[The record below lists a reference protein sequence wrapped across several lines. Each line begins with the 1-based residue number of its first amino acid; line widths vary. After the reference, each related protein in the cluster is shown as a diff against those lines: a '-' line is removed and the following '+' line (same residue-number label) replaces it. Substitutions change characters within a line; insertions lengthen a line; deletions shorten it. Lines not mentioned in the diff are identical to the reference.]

1 MTSAV
6 RAKLPIRLHRTPVVL
21 LAIAL
26 AGALMSWWMVRRAD
40 RAMREDLLQQTRL
53 VAQAVSA
60 EQVDA
65 LTGTEADVDTPNYL
79 RLKAHLA
86 AVRQATPKCRFIY
99 MMDRKPGR
107 GLIFLVDD
115 APVGHPDESP
125 AGMPYEDAPEAFMR
139 VMETSAAEVAG
150 PFSDRWG
157 TFVSGCAPV
166 QDERTGS
173 TIAILA
179 VDFDARTWR
188 LDLARAATPVL
199 LFAFALILVVLAA
212 RSVLTRRARLGG
224 SAPGWMQQAELV
236 LVVAAGLA
244 VTVFASWAAHQGE
257 RHARHG
263 AFVQLGASRTH
274 ALADVL
280 RDLRSTELEGLARFH
295 ARSEYVALEDFRR
308 YTAHLTANP
317 AIQAWAWV
325 PAVPAAARAGFEA
338 TERAAGLSGYEVWEL
353 DPQGRRV
360 SAAAR
365 DVYYAVSR
373 AAPLGGNEP
382 LLGYDLGSELQ
393 LRSALQE
400 SARTGLLTASA
411 PISPVQGA
419 DGQRAIVLCGPV
431 FDSERPERL
440 RGFAVAFLRPEG
452 LLKSAGASALG
463 TQLAVGLLGA
473 DGNVRPM
480 ATTGT
485 CRNAPDPTLCMM
497 RPVFAFGKT
506 FALTAYADAGFMRVY
521 PARAGRLTGLM
532 GLILTGALAVVIGM
546 VLRRRTVLEQL
557 VAAKTL
563 ELRESEQHLAATLRS
578 IGDGVI
584 ACDADGAVASLN
596 AVAERLTGWST
607 ADASGRPIE
616 EVFHVIDARTRETAE
631 SPVRRTLREG
641 VTVALA
647 NHTTLIAR
655 DGVEYQ
661 IADSCAPI
669 QDEAGAI
676 TGAVLVF
683 RDVTEEYRRREQL
696 AEERQR
702 LDYILGVTRT
712 GVDIVDS
719 EFNLRYVDPG
729 WQQTYGDPMGR
740 KCYEYF
746 IGADTPCKTCGLPGA
761 LQTRRPVITEETLLR
776 EGNRIVEVHTIPFQD
791 STGEWLVA
799 EFNIDINERK
809 QAEEALRLSAQRFD
823 ELAGQSRT
831 YTWEVDADGLYTY
844 VSHVVEPVLGYRP
857 DELVGKMHFYDLHPG
872 VGRDEFKASALEML
886 ARAQPFTAV
895 VNPVEAR
902 NGDALWVSTN
912 GLPMLNPDG
921 TLQGYRGSDTDITE
935 QKRAEDERESL
946 QAQLLQ
952 SQKLESVGRLAG
964 GVAHDFNN
972 ILSVIIGHTELAL
985 EQVAPTDP
993 LHRSLAEI
1001 HRAAE
1006 RSAAITRQL
1015 LAFARKQTAAPR
1027 PLDLNETVEGML
1039 SMLRRLI
1046 GEDIELYWLPGADL
1060 WAVNMDPAQI
1070 DQIMANLCVNARDAI
1085 ADVGR
1090 LIIETANASIDE
1102 AYCMLHEGAVAGEY
1116 VTLTVVDSGCGMD
1129 PETLGTIFEPF
1140 FTTKEL
1146 GKGTGLGLATVYGI
1160 VKQNKGFIQ
1169 VYSEPGLGTR
1179 FIIYLPRHTGG
1190 LGPSGI
1196 ADETVEPELG
1206 AGETILLVEDE
1217 PIIQEMAQMM
1227 LERLGYVVLPA
1238 TSPRAAVK
1246 LAEAHAGDIQLLMTD
1261 VIMPEMN
1268 GRDLAAKLQALD
1280 PDLRCLF
1287 MSGYAADVIVDHGV
1301 LAAGVH
1307 FIQKPFSMR
1316 GLAAKIQY
1324 VLKNG

>member
-6 RAKLPIRLHRTPVVL
+6 RAKLPIRLHRTPVAL
-21 LAIAL
+21 LVIAL

-40 RAMREDLLQQTRL
+40 RAMRDNLLQQTRL

-60 EQVDA
+60 EQVGA
-65 LTGTEADVDTPNYL
+65 LTGTVADVDTPNYL
-79 RLKAHLA
+79 RLKAQLA
-86 AVRQATPKCRFIY
+86 AVRQAYPKCRFIY
-99 MMDRKPGR
+99 MMDRRPGR
-107 GLIFLVDD
+107 RLVFLVDD
-115 APVGHPDESP
+115 SPVGHPDEAP
-125 AGMPYEDAPEAFMR
+125 AGMPYDDAPEAFLR
-139 VMETSAAEVAG
+139 VLETGAAEVAG

-157 TFVSGCAPV
+157 SFVSGCARV
-166 QDERTGS
+166 QDERTGN

-179 VDFDARTWR
+179 VDFDAHTWR
-188 LDLARAATPVL
+188 RDIAGAATPAL
-199 LFAFALILVVLAA
+199 LLALALILVLLAG
-212 RSVLTRRARLGG
+212 RSVLARRTRLGG
-224 SAPGWMQQAELV
+224 SAPRWMQQIELV

-244 VTVFASWAAHQGE
+244 VTVFASWTAHEGE

-274 ALADVL
+274 AVADVL
-280 RDLRSTELEGLARFH
+280 RDLRSTELEGLARFY
-295 ARSEYVALEDFRR
+295 SGSDSVTPVEFRQ
-308 YTAHLTANP
+308 YTAHLTRNP
-317 AIQAWAWV
+317 AVKTWAWLPAV
-325 PAVPAAARAGFEA
+325 PAERKADFEAAELAAGAGEHRIWQLDPRGRRVPAAARD
-338 TERAAGLSGYEVWEL
+338 T
-353 DPQGRRV
+353 
-360 SAAAR
+360 
-365 DVYYAVSR
+365 YYPVSR
-373 AAPLGGNEP
+373 VAPLEGNEVS
-382 LLGYDLGSELQ
+382 LGYDLGSEPTS
-393 LRSALQE
+393 RAALDDA
-400 SARTGLLTASA
+400 ARTGLLTASA
-411 PISPVQGA
+411 PIAPVQGT
-419 DGQRAIVLCGPV
+419 DGQQAVLVCDPV
-431 FDSERPERL
+431 FDGERHEHL

-452 LLKSAGASALG
+452 LLESAGASVLG

-473 DGNVRPM
+473 DGNIQPLA
-480 ATTGT
+480 ATNPTG
-485 CRNAPDPTLCMM
+485 DPPGATLSMM
-497 RPVFAFGKT
+497 RPVFAFGQT
-506 FALTAYADAGFMRVY
+506 FALTAYADAGFMRLY
-521 PARAGRLTGLM
+521 PARAGRFTALM
-532 GLILTGALAVVIGM
+532 GLVLTAALAVVIGM
-546 VLRRRTVLEQL
+546 VLHRRTVLEQL
-557 VAAKTL
+557 VAERTL

-584 ACDADGAVASLN
+584 ACDAEGAVVSLN
-596 AVAERLTGWST
+596 GVAERLTGWST
-607 ADASGRPIE
+607 TEASGRPIE
-616 EVFHVIDARTRETAE
+616 EVFHIIDARTRETAE
-631 SPVRRTLREG
+631 NPVRRTLGEG
-641 VTVALA
+641 VTLALA

-655 DGVEYQ
+655 DGAEYQ

-669 QDEAGAI
+669 QDEVGEI

-712 GVDIVDS
+712 GIDIVDS

-729 WQQTYGDPMGR
+729 WQQTYGNPAGR

-746 IGADTPCKTCGLPGA
+746 MGADAPCKTCGIPWA
-761 LQTRRPVITEETLLR
+761 LKTRQPVITEETLPL
-776 EGNRIVEVHTIPFQD
+776 EGNRAIEVHTIPFQD

-809 QAEEALRLSAQRFD
+809 QAEQALRQSAQRFD
-823 ELAGQSRT
+823 ELAEQSRT

-844 VSHVVEPVLGYRP
+844 VSRVVEAVLGYRP
-857 DELVGKMHFYDLHPG
+857 DELVGKMHFYDLHPE
-872 VGRDEFKASALEML
+872 VGRDEFKASTLEVL
-886 ARAQPFTAV
+886 SRARAFTAV

-902 NGDALWVSTN
+902 DGETLWVSTN
-912 GLPMLNPDG
+912 GLPMLGPDG
-921 TLQGYRGSDTDITE
+921 TLRGYRGSDTDITE

-972 ILSVIIGHTELAL
+972 ILSVIIGHSELAL
-985 EQVAPTDP
+985 EQLAPTDP
-993 LHRSLAEI
+993 LHRSLTEI

-1027 PLDLNETVEGML
+1027 PLDLNETVERML

-1046 GEDIELYWLPGADL
+1046 GEDIELDWRPGCDL
-1060 WAVNMDPAQI
+1060 WVVNMDPAQI

-1090 LIIETANASIDE
+1090 LIIETGNASIDD
-1102 AYCMLHEGAVAGEY
+1102 AYCLLHEGAVAGEY
-1116 VTLTVVDSGCGMD
+1116 VTLTVIDSGCGMD

-1140 FTTKEL
+1140 FTTKEI

-1160 VKQNKGFIQ
+1160 VKQNEGFIQ

-1179 FIIYLPRHTGG
+1179 FTIYLPRHTGG
-1190 LGPSGI
+1190 LEPSGI
-1196 ADETVEPELG
+1196 AHETVEPELG

-1217 PIIQEMAQMM
+1217 PIIQEMAQVM
-1227 LERLGYVVLPA
+1227 LERLGYAVLPA
-1238 TSPRAAVK
+1238 TSPREAVK
-1246 LAEAHAGDIQLLMTD
+1246 LAETHSGDIQLLMTD

-1280 PDLRCLF
+1280 PDLKCLF

-1316 GLAAKIQY
+1316 GLAAKIRD
-1324 VLKNG
+1324 VLANG